1 MTHSTHFYLWIHYKL
16 KSTQIKEEIYCCRF
30 MGNSFQLAAKNL
42 LYALSNRQDSTYH
55 SFCYIAGM
63 RNNSIGTRRRIDLI
77 YYTMNRKEG
86 NYLFNDILN
95 TVILWLYGKG
105 PLSTTAWAI
114 LFDQQQRFF
123 YIYIYHP
130 INMVAHTTALVNPV
144 IEHWLEREINQ
155 WVYYEGLNWQ
165 PVAPE
170 TDALRPSYDAV

>member
-1 MTHSTHFYLWIHYKL
+1 
-16 KSTQIKEEIYCCRF
+16 

-105 PLSTTAWAI
+105 PLSTTTWAI

-123 YIYIYHP
+123 FIYIYIIP
-130 INMVAHTTALVNPV
+130 
-144 IEHWLEREINQ
+144 
-155 WVYYEGLNWQ
+155 
-165 PVAPE
+165 
-170 TDALRPSYDAV
+170 